1 MIIRRSNGWHPLHQL
16 REEMDR
22 VFDNFSEGFPRRP
35 FGWRT
40 VPTYPALSIWED
52 EHSLHAEA
60 ELPGLKMED
69 LELLVVGNELTV
81 KGQRKDEHPE
91 GTTYHRRE
99 RGVGSFSRVI
109 RLPIDI
115 DADKVEATLKDGVL
129 LITLPKAEKAKP
141 RKVQVKALAK

>member
-1 MIIRRSNGWHPLHQL
+1 MFVRRINGRHPLNQL
-16 REEMDR
+16 RDEMDR
-22 VFDNFSEGFPRRP
+22 VFENFSEGFPGRS
-35 FGWRT
+35 FGWRAA
-40 VPTYPALSIWED
+40 PTYPALNIWED
-52 EHSLHAEA
+52 EHSLYAEA

-81 KGQRKDEHPE
+81 KGQRKDEQPE

-99 RGVGSFSRVI
+99 RGVGSFSRVV

-141 RKVQVKALAK
+141 RKVQVKALTK